1 MPYLVSQLPPATA
14 KATHIDFSQTPL
26 AGAYTGFYAT
36 VVDDAFTP
44 AECAALLARASAD
57 ATWHSARA
65 DTPPEAVASFRVSER
80 ILRIDAEAAD
90 VIYARLAPFVDDIT
104 ELRPG
109 GKWAAIAH
117 RSGRVQGPVWRLA
130 RVNPRLSFLR
140 YGPGQYFQRHCD
152 GLVSLEE
159 DGRVHKSFVTLHLY
173 LSDDKNSE
181 EGGKAQGSLAGGAT
195 RFWAPDKKHFLDV
208 EPRVG
213 RVLIFQQRMLVHSGE
228 PVTGGLKYTMR
239 SDFLYEEVT
248 ESDGSTTLLM

>member
-1 MPYLVSQLPPATA
+1 MSSISISPPPGMPYLVSQLPPATA

-44 AECAALLARASAD
+44 AEHTTRG
-57 ATWHSARA
+57 R
-65 DTPPEAVASFRVSER
+65 ASFRVSER

-228 PVTGGLKYTMR
+228 PVTGG
-239 SDFLYEEVT
+239 
-248 ESDGSTTLLM
+248 